1 MFGFGGFDF
10 FGKFMRV
17 FMCSTKQFLVGSKWS
32 TCFSW
37 KGVVSS
43 SKGLDVVSSLIS
55 GKIMRCLIEVVLV
68 RFTTVFKDSFFVDF
82 QLSVRKKHKTKDSDM
97 MNNIREYVDALQI
110 PSQVIVRGNHKPA
123 YYIFC

>member
-37 KGVVSS
+37 KCVVSS

-55 GKIMRCLIEVVLV
+55 GTRVL
-68 RFTTVFKDSFFVDF
+68 
-82 QLSVRKKHKTKDSDM
+82 
-97 MNNIREYVDALQI
+97 A
-110 PSQVIVRGNHKPA
+110 RGNRVFLE
-123 YYIFC
+123 YTN